1 MVKKMEIEKFI
12 EGLDQSIVEY
22 FEDVLNSIDS
32 FEDEGVLTRDKG
44 FVIRMVDGSQFQ
56 ITIVKSKEEDG
67 Q

>member
-1 MVKKMEIEKFI
+1 MEIEKFI

-22 FEDVLNSIDS
+22 FEDVLNDISS
-32 FEDEGVLTRDKG
+32 FENEGVLTRDKG

-56 ITIVKSKEEDG
+56 ITIVKSREEDG